1 MIETEGFLQKSV
13 VNEIHIASSNASDFI
28 FYGITEDQSQQLII
42 LIKHLI
48 NGLISMCQSDARCTA
63 SDTQCDRLRAVQC
76 PSDITNQIGGWTT
89 DGVGQGYDSGY
100 HMSVLELWLR

>member
-48 NGLISMCQSDARCTA
+48 NGSSSMSLSDVRCIA
-63 SDTQCDRLRAVQC
+63 SDIQCE
-76 PSDITNQIGGWTT
+76 TG
-89 DGVGQGYDSGY
+89 
-100 HMSVLELWLR
+100 